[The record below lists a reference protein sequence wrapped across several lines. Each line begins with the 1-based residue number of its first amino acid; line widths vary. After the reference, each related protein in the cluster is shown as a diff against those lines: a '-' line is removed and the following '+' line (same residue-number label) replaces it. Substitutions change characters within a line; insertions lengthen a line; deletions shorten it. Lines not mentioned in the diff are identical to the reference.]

1 MVLRTT
7 FRLAPSGY
15 ERDREIELLVLRH
28 QVKVLRRKAG
38 RPKLRRVDRMLL
50 AAASR
55 LLPRDRWASFIVT
68 PQTLLRWH
76 RQLVG
81 RKWTYR
87 ATKTGR
93 PPIDAEVHE
102 LIYRLARETHA
113 GGA

>member
-1 MVLRTT
+1 MIFSLLYMILRTT
-7 FRLAPSGY
+7 FRLTPSGD

-87 ATKTGR
+87 AT
-93 PPIDAEVHE
+93 
-102 LIYRLARETHA
+102 
-113 GGA
+113 